1 MIHHLPV
8 SAPNIVYTMPKAL
21 QMLPVEINSPLYYCG
36 KKKCCKK
43 YKKSEKKRC
52 GSCPGRKN

>member
-1 MIHHLPV
+1 MIHQLPV
-8 SAPNIVYTMPKAL
+8 SSPNIVYTIPNAM
-21 QMLPVEINSPLYYCG
+21 QMLPVEINSPSYYCG
-36 KKKCCKK
+36 KKNCCKK